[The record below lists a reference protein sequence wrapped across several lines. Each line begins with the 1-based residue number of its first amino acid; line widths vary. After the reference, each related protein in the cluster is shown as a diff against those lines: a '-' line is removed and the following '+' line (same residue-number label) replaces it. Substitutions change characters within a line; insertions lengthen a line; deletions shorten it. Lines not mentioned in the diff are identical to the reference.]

1 MFENV
6 LKTAVSLYAWH
17 TRKFRFSLFV
27 ILIYINISQYDTAL
41 CYVCLIFTSTVYFFA
56 KYHCIL
62 IFPRRDLNA
71 VYQNGW

>member
-1 MFENV
+1 MC
-6 LKTAVSLYAWH
+6 A
-17 TRKFRFSLFV
+17 LF
-27 ILIYINISQYDTAL
+27 LRLQYT
-41 CYVCLIFTSTVYFFA
+41 FFA